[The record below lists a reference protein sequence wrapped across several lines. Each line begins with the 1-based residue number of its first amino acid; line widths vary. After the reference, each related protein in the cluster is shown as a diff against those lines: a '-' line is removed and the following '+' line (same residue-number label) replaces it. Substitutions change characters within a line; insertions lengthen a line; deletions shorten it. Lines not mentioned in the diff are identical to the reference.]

1 MALKLLAYGYK
12 FYFVAWNVFDFI
24 IVTVSLAELL
34 FPLPV
39 NPTVVRLFRL
49 FRLARML
56 RYEQA
61 PATHRDTPRL
71 RQLPR
76 KRTAPWVDGQSTRHS
91 LVY

>member
-56 RYEQA
+56 RYEQNR
-61 PATHRDTPRL
+61 PPPHRACDSKGHLARP
-71 RQLPR
+71 
-76 KRTAPWVDGQSTRHS
+76 
-91 LVY
+91 